1 MAFDYIST
9 SPRHDEI
16 PDNMKYI
23 FITKDY
29 PKPTPKD
36 GKKKCTKEQIKE
48 YDNVM
53 DKRKQMFDML
63 DSGHYDI
70 GNSSVELRP
79 FSENLYNIV
88 DRESCYIY
96 KIKPINSA
104 KNYERYGSKD
114 SYYVSKFDV
123 EKRINNIYELIDD
136 LSGTI
141 YYADLFHYIFDR
153 GHLKNEGYREH
164 AIELFEYAK
173 KNHPDKK
180 IYLSD
185 CILRVLHSYEH
196 DGRYKKEEY
205 IEEYA
210 KYLLD
215 NNMIELTKDWDNQ
228 EDTIKN
234 LIRACWFNIAVDYI
248 KAIPEDVRDIYISD
262 IHKDETVMSVLREN
276 SDKETVKNILSLLKV
291 EDMCVILTVLTE
303 GDWDD
308 RTVEV
313 KTFKDMNEVRSY
325 VIREHKVPFEDACKN
340 IDRWHGENDEWF
352 KIK

>member
-1 MAFDYIST
+1 MAFNYIST

-48 YDNVM
+48 YNNVM

-63 DSGHYDI
+63 NSGHYDI

-88 DRESCYIY
+88 DKESCYIY

-180 IYLSD
+180 I
-185 CILRVLHSYEH
+185 
-196 DGRYKKEEY
+196 
-205 IEEYA
+205 
-210 KYLLD
+210 
-215 NNMIELTKDWDNQ
+215 
-228 EDTIKN
+228 
-234 LIRACWFNIAVDYI
+234 
-248 KAIPEDVRDIYISD
+248 
-262 IHKDETVMSVLREN
+262 
-276 SDKETVKNILSLLKV
+276 
-291 EDMCVILTVLTE
+291 
-303 GDWDD
+303 
-308 RTVEV
+308 
-313 KTFKDMNEVRSY
+313 
-325 VIREHKVPFEDACKN
+325 
-340 IDRWHGENDEWF
+340 
-352 KIK
+352 